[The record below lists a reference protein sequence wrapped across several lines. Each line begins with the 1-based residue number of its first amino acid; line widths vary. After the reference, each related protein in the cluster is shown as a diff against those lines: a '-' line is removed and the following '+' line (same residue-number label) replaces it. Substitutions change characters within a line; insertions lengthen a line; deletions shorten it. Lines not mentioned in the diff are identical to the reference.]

1 MDDRFSAAATCLCGA
16 VTIRAAAVSSKAD
29 ACHCGMCRK
38 WGGGPLLAVDAGKE
52 VSFEGE
58 ANLTVFNSSEWA
70 ERGFCNRCGTHLF
83 YHLKDL
89 DQYII
94 PAGLFTDLE
103 GRFELTHQIFIDHKP
118 AFYEFA
124 NSTSNLTEAEVI
136 AQFAP
141 PQE

>member
-1 MDDRFSAAATCLCGA
+1 MAEKFPATATCLCGA
-16 VTIRAAAVSSKAD
+16 VTIQAAALSTKAD

-38 WGGGPLLAVDAGKE
+38 WGGGPLLAVDGGSQ
-52 VSFEGE
+52 VTIEGAE
-58 ANLTVFNSSEWA
+58 HVTVFNSSEWA

-89 DQYII
+89 DRYIM
-94 PAGLFTDLE
+94 PAGLFSDAE
-103 GRFELTHQIFIDHKP
+103 DRFQFTHQIFIDHKP

-124 NSTSNLTEAEVI
+124 NATSNLTETEVI

-141 PQE
+141 PPK